1 MGMKVLFLWCG
12 AGFRAYPE
20 SGLMPPPP
28 PVTWSDPPGPHLG
41 DWLAIM
47 KPLSHTP
54 PSPAT

>member
-1 MGMKVLFLWCG
+1 MGMKVLFLGCG

-47 KPLSHTP
+47 KT
-54 PSPAT
+54 